1 MTPHPPPPAETSP
14 KVLQADSRADMD
26 VLLIGDDEVFIRMTG
41 SERLQHVTL
50 IICFVLLVLTGLPL
64 LLDPAA
70 WLKKLFFF
78 ESSFLWRGW
87 IHRAAGAGLIALSVF
102 HLIYIAFTQRGRE
115 VFWALMPKLKDA
127 TDALESFGYNL
138 GLTDWLC
145 QRGIWKQFFDRHP
158 YWLFREP
165 PRYGRYNFIEKVEYL
180 AVWWGNSVMIV
191 TGFLLWAKNV
201 SFRLFPLWVY
211 DIFKIIHSYEAILAF
226 LAIIIWHLYNVHLTP
241 EVFPMSRVWL
251 DGKITGR
258 ELRMH
263 HPLEYQKLLEARQR
277 RGALPVRPG
286 V

>member
-1 MTPHPPPPAETSP
+1 MTPHPPPPDETRP
-14 KVLQADSRADMD
+14 KVLRADSREELA
-26 VLLIGDDEVFIRMTG
+26 VPLIRDDEV
-41 SERLQHVTL
+41 
-50 IICFVLLVLTGLPL
+50 VLTGLPL

-70 WLKKLFFF
+70 WLKKVFFF
-78 ESSFLWRGW
+78 ESSFVWRGW

-102 HLIYIAFTQRGRE
+102 HLLYIGFTQRGRE

-138 GLTDWLC
+138 GVTDWLY
-145 QRGIWKQFFDRHP
+145 QRGIWKKFFARHP

-165 PRYGRYNFIEKVEYL
+165 PQYGRYNFIEKFEYL
-180 AVWWGNSVMIV
+180 AVWWGNFVMIV

-201 SFRLFPLWVY
+201 SFRYFPLWVY

-263 HPLEYQKLLEARQR
+263 HPLEYQELLEARQR

-286 V
+286 VSESDGNHH